1 MDILY
6 YSNLCPNSKKVL
18 EFIRENSLI
27 EKMAC
32 VSIDRRF
39 RDPVSGQY
47 QIELEN
53 GKRAILPPN
62 VHSVPALLVVK
73 DNYRAIFGGEIVTYL
88 TPQVRSSAMA
98 EFNGEPMG
106 YVLGSAAANSNI
118 VSEQFTAYDMSPE
131 DLGAKASSHARPL
144 YNYVSASH
152 DMSYKIPTPED
163 NYKPNKLDES
173 ATIDNLQKMRNSDVP
188 QNRPPILGI

>member
-6 YSNLCPNSKKVL
+6 YSNYCNNCKQVL
-18 EFIRENSLI
+18 EFIRQNSLI
-27 EKMAC
+27 DKLAC
-32 VSIDRRF
+32 VSIDKRI

-73 DNYRAIFGGEIVTYL
+73 DNYRAIFGGEIITYL
-88 TPQVRSSAMA
+88 TPKIRASVMA

-106 YVLGSAAANSNI
+106 FAIGSSVANANI
-118 VSEQFTAYDMSPE
+118 VSEQFTPYDMSPE
-131 DLGAKASSHARPL
+131 DLSAKGSGSTRQL
-144 YNYVSASH
+144 YNYVSANH
-152 DMSYKIPTPED
+152 DMSYKIPTPPD
-163 NYKPNKLDES
+163 NYRPNKLDES
-173 ATIDNLQKMRNSDVP
+173 ATIDNLQKQRNMEVP
-188 QNRPPILGI
+188 TTQPPILGI

>member
-6 YSNLCPNSKKVL
+6 YSNLCPNSKMVL

-27 EKMAC
+27 DKMAC

-39 RDPVSGQY
+39 KDPVSGQY

-88 TPQVRSSAMA
+88 KPQTRTSAMA
-98 EFNGEPMG
+98 EYNGEPMG
-106 YVLGSAAANSNI
+106 YVIGSAASNSNI
-118 VSEQFTAYDMSPE
+118 VSEKFTSYDMTPE
-131 DLGAKASSHARPL
+131 DLGAKASSNSRPL

-163 NYKPNKLDES
+163 TYKPDKLDES
-173 ATIDNLQKMRNSDVP
+173 ATIENLQKQRNTDVP

>member
-18 EFIRENSLI
+18 EFIREHSLI
-27 EKMAC
+27 DKLAC

-62 VHSVPALLVVK
+62 IHSVPALLIVK
-73 DNYRAIFGGEIVTYL
+73 ENYHAIFGGEIITYL

-106 YVLGSAAANSNI
+106 YVLSTAAANSNI
-118 VSEQFTAYDMSPE
+118 VSEYFTPYDMSPD
-131 DLGAKASSHARPL
+131 DLSAKSSSQNRQL
-144 YNYVSASH
+144 YNYVSANH

-163 NYKPNKLDES
+163 SYKPNKLDDS
-173 ATIDNLQKMRNSDVP
+173 ATIENLQKIRNNDLP